1 MRGTILRLLALV
13 ACLLSV
19 SCGSNIFEPIANKSS
34 DVACE
39 YETTQNLDNGSWD
52 AVLNS
57 SCADSMQ
64 KGAAYFGKAGFD
76 INDVINRF
84 SESGSVTGTKD
95 LNVFMNKLV
104 GKVSE
109 ESLTNLGSAK
119 TAYTEYINS
128 ADPASNSYKDAQFY
142 VGLVDATTSL
152 SYLKT
157 IIDATGLGSISACNI
172 NKNTVPE
179 NTVPDEADAA
189 ACALIASYNLNY
201 DPDES
206 CNGVRSYTTSDITI
220 TNNDTGKTYRGP
232 YKGVTVIIENNAPQE
247 GCPSAYDRLLVQK
260 GGLWAATTTGT
271 GNCTDLSNKVWPC
284 PLEVNNNPVSLVQA
298 LNDSLTDAMYSIS
311 AALPGTTTTEVQS
324 SINDIKKEYCC
335 KESGES
341 KDSPAA
347 CICSELEVSDYI
359 QTLTIE

>member
-84 SESGSVTGTKD
+84 SESGSEKETED

-157 IIDATGLGSISACNI
+157 IIDATGLGSIGSCDI
-172 NKNTVPE
+172 NNNTA
-179 NTVPDEADAA
+179 PDEADAA

-201 DPDES
+201 SANEICDGS
-206 CNGVRSYTTSDITI
+206 TYTLTSDLTM
-220 TNNDTGKTYRGP
+220 TNIDTNRIYTGTY
-232 YKGVTVIIENNAPQE
+232 KEVTVTIAGTPTSECLND
-247 GCPSAYDRLLVQK
+247 YTKLLVRDSVDPSK
-260 GGLWAATTTGT
+260 YWAATSGA
-271 GNCTDLSNKVWPC
+271 GNCQDQNSVPRLC

-298 LNDSLTDAMYSIS
+298 LDTSLTSAMDSIS

-335 KESGES
+335 TESGES
-341 KDSPAA
+341 QDSPAA